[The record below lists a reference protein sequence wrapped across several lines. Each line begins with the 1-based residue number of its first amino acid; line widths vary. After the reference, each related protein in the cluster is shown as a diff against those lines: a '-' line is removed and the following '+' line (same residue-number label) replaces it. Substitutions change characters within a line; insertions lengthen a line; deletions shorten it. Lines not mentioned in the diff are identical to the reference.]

1 MEEKVDYSK
10 MSAEEIAA
18 RFKGEPFSDFDEAL
32 AWLHCRNPNMENNH
46 PENLDWQALKAS
58 WRRF

>member
-46 PENLDWQALKAS
+46 PEN
-58 WRRF
+58 F